1 MGIEDPDSDV
11 AEQQL
16 PVADLDEDDE
26 GLPEHPQPPLDVD
39 PADFAD
45 QHRDVPTIEEDTPS
59 SW

>member
-11 AEQQL
+11 AEQRL
-16 PVADLDEDDE
+16 PLTDLDEDDE
-26 GLPEHPQPPLDVD
+26 GLPEPPQPPLDVD

-45 QHRDVPTIEEDTPS
+45 QHRGVPTSDEDTPS